1 MRLLEEIKAYLPFNE
16 QEEMDKHL
24 IFGLSHSG

>member
-16 QEEMDKHL
+16 QEEMDKTPDL
-24 IFGLSHSG
+24 GLSHSG